1 MQLILLRSI
10 AMAERERYHPGM
22 DRRRRTG
29 YRVKCS
35 FSKYFARLVAAFIT
49 LFIVL
54 TASASTRPHYGSTAH
69 ILIQHR
75 INSLDPLVETE
86 YQGDRDKI
94 SRLVFETLT
103 QIDAQGRV
111 QPHLINSW
119 QSEAALR
126 VWQFQLRLANFP
138 DGTAVTSTVVVASLK
153 TMSPEWKFTI
163 YSRQTFT
170 IETPTPS
177 PHLPE
182 LLSLP
187 KFAIVKRL
195 SDTTLVGTGPY
206 KVSQWQPGEHAL
218 FAANDDYWGGRPYPD
233 AIEIQMNA
241 ALRDQLLQRQLGPY
255 AAAEV
260 NLDALRVLDTT
271 TQNLLIS
278 RPSDLL
284 VIMFLQP
291 DSAVAGARGAKKAID
306 PRIREALSASL
317 NRPAVSALL
326 QRRAQAAS
334 GLLPQ
339 WLTGYEFLMDSA
351 QDTDRARRLAATAG
365 GITTPVTLAYDFSD
379 PTAKLVAERIQVDA
393 GQAGIQVKPY
403 GESHLNSR
411 TARATMNA
419 DAVLLRVPLPAV
431 EPGVALAALSAT
443 LGLDAQTASSVLAA
457 GRPEDLL
464 FAERKALEGFH
475 VIPVARLPQA
485 VWING
490 SAHNWLQSPTGA
502 WDLQQLW
509 MEGAR

>member
-75 INSLDPLVETE
+75 INSLDPQVETE

-126 VWQFQLRLANFP
+126 VWQFQLRLANFQ

-218 FAANDDYWGGRPYPD
+218 FTANDDYWGGRPYPD
-233 AIEIQMNA
+233 AIEVQMDASLREHLLERNLGHDHA
-241 ALRDQLLQRQLGPY
+241 ALLGLDQVR
-255 AAAEV
+255 
-260 NLDALRVLDTT
+260 ALEQTS
-271 TQNLLIS
+271 QNVILS
-278 RPSDLL
+278 RPAELL
-284 VIMFLQP
+284 VVLFLQP
-291 DSAVAGARGAKKAID
+291 DQATRGGKKPID
-306 PRIREALSASL
+306 PRMREAIADTI
-317 NRPAVSALL
+317 NRPAISNVLF
-326 QRRAQAAS
+326 QKRAAS
-334 GLLPQ
+334 ATALLPQ
-339 WLTGYEFLMDSA
+339 WLTGYEFMFPDKLDPEQA
-351 QDTDRARRLAATAG
+351 HKLRNQAGTLA
-365 GITTPVTLAYDFSD
+365 PVSLAYDFSD
-379 PTAKLVAERIQVDA
+379 PVSKMVAERIAVDA
-393 GQAGIQVKPY
+393 HEAGITVQPVGDAHINTKS
-403 GESHLNSR
+403 GRKAS
-411 TARATMNA
+411 TA
-419 DAVLLRVPLPAV
+419 DAVLLRLPLK
-431 EPGVALAALSAT
+431 ALDVSAALVGMADDLDLPPETLAT
-443 LGLDAQTASSVLAA
+443 MVSA
-457 GRPEDLL
+457 GRPDEL
-464 FAERKALEGFH
+464 FAAERKVLEDFR
-475 VIPVARLPQA
+475 VIPVAHLSQA
-485 VWING
+485 LWLNNTT
-490 SAHNWLQSPTGA
+490 HNW
-502 WDLQQLW
+502 QQLANGGW
-509 MEGAR
+509 NLDQMWVEGR